1 MAKINDIKNIIGAK
15 AHPVLKVTAE
25 ATVLKEEQKIASIPI
40 NEVPGKPERES
51 LRHFLKT
58 LIKGV
63 DYGNIPGVQGD
74 VLRFLK
80 LKYSV
85 ILLDKT
91 VSATDKFISYTVK
104 VDIINLDG
112 EIIYESIGA
121 ANSLERKFEK
131 TGFSSDNL
139 LCRMATKRALVV
151 AVKEMIQ

>member
-74 VLRFLK
+74 VLFKAGALKILRFLK
-80 LKYSV
+80 LK
-85 ILLDKT
+85 
-91 VSATDKFISYTVK
+91 
-104 VDIINLDG
+104 
-112 EIIYESIGA
+112 
-121 ANSLERKFEK
+121 
-131 TGFSSDNL
+131 
-139 LCRMATKRALVV
+139 
-151 AVKEMIQ
+151 